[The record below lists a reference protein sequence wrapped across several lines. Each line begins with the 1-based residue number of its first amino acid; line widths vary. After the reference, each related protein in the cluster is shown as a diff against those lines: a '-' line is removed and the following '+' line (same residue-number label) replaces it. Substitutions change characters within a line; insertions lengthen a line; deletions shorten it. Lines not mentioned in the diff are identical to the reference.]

1 MYDVLEANKRSITY
15 PTRIVTTFIFEF
27 ADSSTEYRNEAKHQ
41 ELEDLFF
48 GLKDGSLDEVT
59 DQDMADSI
67 NDIGTLVLGGDINA
81 KSKVDISNKR
91 YL

>member
-1 MYDVLEANKRSITY
+1 MFHTL
-15 PTRIVTTFIFEF
+15 IFEF
-27 ADSSTEYRNEAKHQ
+27 ADSSTEYQNEARHQ
-41 ELEDLFF
+41 ELQNLFF
-48 GLKDGSLDEVT
+48 GLKDGSLDEIA

-81 KSKVDISNKR
+81 KSKEDIFNER